1 MTSASTSIIKWMRK
15 RLGLDKLE
23 TLGFIIISLVGFIS
37 LWYVIAHYFYVSD
50 YLPSPELVWK
60 AFINSF
66 EHNDPVMGI
75 NMWQNIIKSL
85 ERFAYGFLLAFIV
98 AVPVGLIM
106 GTSKIFDMLIKPIV
120 EVFRPIPPIA
130 WVPIFLLALGM
141 FWGPIIV
148 IFIGVFFPLLSSV
161 YFGVKSVDPVLLD
174 AAKTQGAGKLDIFG
188 KVILPSTVPFIM
200 SGIRIG
206 LGIGWMCIVAAEMI
220 GARGGGI
227 GYYISIQG
235 EIGNYPGVFAGIVV
249 IAILGILTTGA
260 SGYLEQ
266 LLNKRMGFK

>member
-1 MTSASTSIIKWMRK
+1 MLALII
-15 RLGLDKLE
+15 
-23 TLGFIIISLVGFIS
+23 
-37 LWYVIAHYFYVSD
+37 
-50 YLPSPELVWK
+50 
-60 AFINSF
+60 
-66 EHNDPVMGI
+66 
-75 NMWQNIIKSL
+75 
-85 ERFAYGFLLAFIV
+85 

-106 GTSKIFDMLIKPIV
+106 GTSKIFDLLIRPIV

-174 AAKTQGAGKLDIFG
+174 AAKTQGAGKLNIFA
-188 KVILPSTVPFIM
+188 KVILPYTVPFIM

-235 EIGNYPGVFAGIVV
+235 ELGNYPGVFAGIVV
-249 IAILGILTTGA
+249 IAILGILTTGV
-260 SGYLEQ
+260 SGYVEQ
-266 LLNKRMGFK
+266 TLNKRMGFK